1 MVATGVGATVAAAAA
16 ASVGALVGATTAAVG
31 ATVGDAEQ
39 AATTKHKTNKPI
51 QRNTFIFSS
60 PL

>member
-1 MVATGVGATVAAAAA
+1 MVATGVGATAAVVGA
-16 ASVGALVGATTAAVG
+16 ASVDALVGAATAAVG
-31 ATVGDAEQ
+31 AAVGDAEQ
-39 AATTKHKTNKPI
+39 AATTIHKTNKPV